1 MKGTV
6 VSTWIKTCRSLYGD
20 SVVNE
25 AMQSVGWSTYKIFSP
40 MENVE
45 DQEIRTVISN
55 IAKATNTGINELWR
69 R

>member
-25 AMQSVGWSTYKIFSP
+25 AMQSVGWST
-40 MENVE
+40 
-45 DQEIRTVISN
+45 
-55 IAKATNTGINELWR
+55 
-69 R
+69 